1 MLHLNKIFN
10 LGVFEFSRRESDI
23 EGILKIKVNAS
34 FKKIYPAHHIFF

>member
-10 LGVFEFSRRESDI
+10 LIVLEFNRREGDI

-34 FKKIYPAHHIFF
+34 FKKI